1 MIHMISRKQISMVL
15 TFSFDVYTS
24 VSLRDSGI
32 FHQNLWCFV
41 FGLYWKRQVSSLN
54 TVSSKRWEFF
64 QQTCWAFAANFLLLV
79 FVLCWNFSV
88 FWHRLSSSS
97 LLWSK
102 LLVSLFMFRAFSLW
116 TVNQWSFFT
125 ISVLFFKLGGWIF
138 LLSVTSVFL
147 IEISPH

>member
-1 MIHMISRKQISMVL
+1 
-15 TFSFDVYTS
+15 
-24 VSLRDSGI
+24 
-32 FHQNLWCFV
+32 
-41 FGLYWKRQVSSLN
+41 
-54 TVSSKRWEFF
+54 
-64 QQTCWAFAANFLLLV
+64 V